1 MTIRLMI
8 VDDQAILREGL
19 ATIFAL
25 EDDIEVVAEAADG
38 EQAVARA
45 LDTRPDVV
53 LMDLRMPVLDGSEAT
68 ALILAHH
75 PATAILVLTTFSDD
89 ESIVDA
95 LRAGAKGYLSK
106 DTGRA
111 ELVTAVRAVTA
122 GQRIFAAEVGNV
134 LVGALLN
141 GPATSPGPLP
151 VSLAAR
157 FPLLSQRECD
167 VLAEVAVGLSNA
179 EIAARLFISLSTV
192 KSHINAIFPK
202 LQVRDRA
209 QAIALVHG

>member
-25 EDDIEVVAEAADG
+25 EDDIEVVVEAADG

-95 LRAGAKGYLSK
+95 LRAGAKGYLTK

-111 ELVTAVRAVTA
+111 ELVAAVRAV
-122 GQRIFAAEVGNV
+122 
-134 LVGALLN
+134 
-141 GPATSPGPLP
+141 PP
-151 VSLAAR
+151 VSGSSRPRSAMCWSVRCSMAR
-157 FPLLSQRECD
+157 
-167 VLAEVAVGLSNA
+167 
-179 EIAARLFISLSTV
+179 RLR
-192 KSHINAIFPK
+192 
-202 LQVRDRA
+202 QVRFR
-209 QAIALVHG
+209 